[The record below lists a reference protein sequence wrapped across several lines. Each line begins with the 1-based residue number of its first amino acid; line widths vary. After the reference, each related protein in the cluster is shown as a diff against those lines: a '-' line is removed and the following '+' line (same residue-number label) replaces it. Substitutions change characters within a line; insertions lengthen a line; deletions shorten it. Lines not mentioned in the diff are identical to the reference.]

1 MPRVVHFDIHADD
14 PQRAMRFYTELF
26 DWQFPEYMPGYW
38 GVITGE
44 EGTPGIS
51 GGLMPRRGDAPSLG
65 QPVSSFV
72 CVVDVPS
79 IDDYSARA
87 LAAGATVA
95 LPKQSIAGVGYSA
108 YFIDTEG
115 NIFGM
120 FEDTSAAT

>member
-1 MPRVVHFDIHADD
+1 M
-14 PQRAMRFYTELF
+14 
-26 DWQFPEYMPGYW
+26 
-38 GVITGE
+38 ITGE
-44 EGTPGIS
+44 EGTPGIT
-51 GGLMPRRGDAPSLG
+51 GGLMPRRGDAPTLG
-65 QPVSSFV
+65 QPVSSFI

-87 LAAGATVA
+87 LATVA

-108 YFIDTEG
+108 YFIDTGG